1 MLLHTNRI
9 DKNETSQPL
18 LMQLKSY
25 FRKAE
30 CQRTGRAIDGHE
42 LESPH
47 TRKHFIFIQK
57 RKILDSDTFNKKSEG
72 KNFLFL
78 FVYHSLLFIL

>member
-1 MLLHTNRI
+1 MHTNRI
-9 DKNETSQPL
+9 GKSETSQPVS
-18 LMQLKSY
+18 MQRKAY

-57 RKILDSDTFNKKSEG
+57 RHILNSDAFNKKKRG
-72 KNFLFL
+72 KNFFI
-78 FVYHSLLFIL
+78 FVCLP